1 MTLGQ
6 LSQLVIFC
14 WQIAGL
20 CPRYPTHHVQLCL
33 YQSLPSHWWVKN
45 KKNGNLWRR
54 FGHFTRLTKIAKNA
68 IFQFSTR
75 FLKTFPSTH
84 LDPQYHIKNPEPS
97 STRIC
102 PKRPRVLTHGRAI
115 ARAKCTECGG
125 TVGMVKFV
133 VRLEIWFW
141 QSVFANMVKYCKY
154 LRKSPP
160 EEELLNL

>member
-14 WQIAGL
+14 LEIAGW
-20 CPRYPTHHVQLCL
+20 CPRYPTYHVQLCL
-33 YQSLPSHWWVKN
+33 YQSLPSPCCVKN
-45 KKNGNLWRR
+45 KKNGTLLGRI
-54 FGHFTRLTKIAKNA
+54 GHFTRFTKNAKNA

-84 LDPQYHIKNPEPS
+84 LDPQYLIKNPEPS

-125 TVGMVKFV
+125 TVGISK
-133 VRLEIWFW
+133 
-141 QSVFANMVKYCKY
+141 N
-154 LRKSPP
+154 
-160 EEELLNL
+160 